1 MHHSDQLYVPESTR
15 LLYPSPLIVFSKC
28 QEQTNRRRG
37 HTSHL
42 ATMRPNAKQVGETRR
57 MATASAL
64 FLFFSFFTL
73 FPRSN
78 LQALNSPRVLLF
90 FFFVFDIVMHSLPRW
105 PPRRPSNYT
114 SPQKRKS
121 DRVRAPLHPGV
132 RYHITP
138 WYYCGLRPQ
147 AESSTVINLVG
158 FDSMGRE

>member
-78 LQALNSPRVLLF
+78 LQALNSPRVPLF
-90 FFFVFDIVMHSLPRW
+90 FFFFSFLISWCIRCPAGLRG
-105 PPRRPSNYT
+105 
-114 SPQKRKS
+114 
-121 DRVRAPLHPGV
+121 DRL
-132 RYHITP
+132 ITP
-138 WYYCGLRPQ
+138 VLRR
-147 AESSTVINLVG
+147 ESRIASEHHSIPAWDITLRRDIIV
-158 FDSMGRE
+158 D

>member
-1 MHHSDQLYVPESTR
+1 MHHIDQLYDPESTR

-64 FLFFSFFTL
+64 FLFFFFY
-73 FPRSN
+73 FISSIK
-78 LQALNSPRVLLF
+78 SPSSELSQGPPFFF

-138 WYYCGLRPQ
+138 
-147 AESSTVINLVG
+147 
-158 FDSMGRE
+158 